1 MTGHGQ
7 DYSSRGLSEADV
19 DPGPFV
25 QFRRWMDD
33 ALAAELPLPNAMT
46 LATAG
51 SDGRPAARMVLLRGF
66 DERGF
71 VFYTNYDGDKAAQLG
86 VNPWTALVFYWG
98 PLERQVR
105 VVGAVSRVSEA
116 ESDTY
121 FAGRPRESQI
131 GAWASPQSDPIR
143 DRAELEERV
152 RAVEARYPPG
162 EPIPRPP
169 HWGGYRVTPDELEFW
184 QGRPGRL
191 HDRIRY
197 RLTSSG
203 LWTIERLA
211 P

>member
-1 MTGHGQ
+1 M
-7 DYSSRGLSEADV
+7 
-19 DPGPFV
+19 DPDPFV

-33 ALAAELPLPNAMT
+33 AVAAELPLPNAMT

-86 VNPWTALVFYWG
+86 VNPWTALVFYWE
-98 PLERQVR
+98 PHERQVR
-105 VVGAVSRVSEA
+105 VVGSVSRVSGA
-116 ESDTY
+116 ESDAY

-152 RAVEARYPPG
+152 RAVEARYPAG

-169 HWGGYRVTPDELEFW
+169 HWGGYLVTPDEFEFW

-191 HDRIRY
+191 HDRFHYER
-197 RLTSSG
+197 TAGG
-203 LWTIERLA
+203 LWVIERLA